1 MNGRISASTNARA
14 LCWTSRFSSVRVK
27 STMTACY
34 AADRDAAGRPEDRR
48 WGHTPADGCDRP
60 TSRRPTAS
68 GTDIR
73 GDARRRRDRSRSIRR
88 GACASCR
95 SRDEK
100 FLAIAEMLADL
111 VLEWAPPGAAVLD
124 VGSGYGRLAIG
135 LMGRGFDG
143 RYEGFDILPRHIAWC
158 RRHLTRFAPA
168 YRFHH
173 LDIQNDRYNPTG
185 LLDPVTARVSG
196 QGPRSTWLGVFSVLH
211 PHGPAGRSPT
221 TCAR

>member
-1 MNGRISASTNARA
+1 MQES
-14 LCWTSRFSSVRVK
+14 
-27 STMTACY
+27 
-34 AADRDAAGRPEDRR
+34 
-48 WGHTPADGCDRP
+48 
-60 TSRRPTAS
+60 
-68 GTDIR
+68 
-73 GDARRRRDRSRSIRR
+73 
-88 GACASCR
+88 
-95 SRDEK
+95 DEK

-158 RRHLTRFAPA
+158 RRHLTRFAPT

-185 LLDPVTARVSG
+185 LLDPVTARFPG
-196 QGPRSTWLGVFSVLH
+196 KGPFDVVGLFSVFTHMDRPEIAHYLREVARLLGPGGVAVTTFFLWDEARLPAVSSAEAAH
-211 PHGPAGRSPT
+211 PMIHELDPYTRYASSDDHPTPSPT
-221 TCAR
+221 TRWSSAGWPRGWAWRCSRSGWAAGMAAGGRSSRIS